1 MKLYTT
7 LLFLCFGLFLGMAQD
22 HNFGKKNKEKIKALK
37 IAYFTDN
44 LDLTE
49 KEAQQFWPIY
59 NTYDDKNYEL
69 RIKGMNKIKR
79 EVKNLESM
87 TEAEA
92 AIVLDRIESIET
104 QVHENNRELVKQLK
118 GILPAK
124 KIIRL
129 KKAERDFNRKL
140 MKQFRDKRGKRK
152 SMP

>member
-7 LLFLCFGLFLGMAQD
+7 LFFLCFGLFAGMAQNG
-22 HNFGKKNKEKIKALK
+22 NFGKKNKEKIKVLK
-37 IAYFTDN
+37 IAFFTEN

-49 KEAQQFWPIY
+49 KEAQQFWPVY
-59 NTYDDKNYEL
+59 NTYDDKNHEL
-69 RIKGMNKIKR
+69 RVKGMNKIKR
-79 EVKNLESM
+79 DVNNFESM

-92 AIVLDRIESIET
+92 IIILNRIEALEM
-104 QVHENNRELVKQLK
+104 QVYENNRALMKKLR

-140 MKQFRDKRGKRK
+140 MKQFRDKHDKNK

>member
-1 MKLYTT
+1 MNKKLYTT
-7 LLFLCFGLFLGMAQD
+7 ILFLCFGLFAGMAQD
-22 HNFGKKNKEKIKALK
+22 GNFGKKSKAKIKALK

-49 KEAQQFWPIY
+49 KEAQQFWPVY
-59 NTYDDKNYEL
+59 NTYDDKNHEL
-69 RIKGMNKIKR
+69 RVQGMNKVKK
-79 EVKNLESM
+79 EVKNLEGM

-92 AIVLDRIESIET
+92 TTVLNRIEAMET
-104 QVHENNRELVKQLK
+104 QVYENNRALMKNLK

-140 MKQFRDKRGKRK
+140 MKQFRQKRLKE
-152 SMP
+152 

>member
-7 LLFLCFGLFLGMAQD
+7 ILFLCFGLFVGMAQKG
-22 HNFGKKNKEKIKALK
+22 NFGKKSKEKIKTLK
-37 IAYFTDN
+37 IAYFTEN

-49 KEAQQFWPIY
+49 KEAQQFWPVY
-59 NTYDDKNYEL
+59 NTYDDKNHEL
-69 RIKGMNKIKR
+69 RFKGMNRIKR
-79 EVKNLESM
+79 DVNNLEGM

-92 AIVLDRIESIET
+92 TTVLNRIEALET
-104 QVHENNRELVKQLK
+104 QVYENNKALMIKLK
-118 GILPAK
+118 AILPAK